1 MEGRLTVNKEPY
13 DMSMFELSHNSCYV
27 KEGRARYRDYE
38 TDIDARELTKLLLK
52 EVAEENNQFNSEDE
66 FDEKMLDYLTY
77 GINTKEGLIAVFYRE
92 VWAMAD
98 LRERLKMY
106 ENLEE
111 QDRLIKLPCT
121 SGDTLYTNFAVQ
133 GWYFREKNK
142 PYEIKV
148 VFIGINGVDNFINV
162 AYENGNMWQFKFSD
176 IGRRIFLT
184 REEAEK
190 YKDKKWLFNKK

>member
-1 MEGRLTVNKEPY
+1 MSRLTINKETS

-77 GINTKEGLIAVFYRE
+77 GINTKEGLIATFYGNL
-92 VWAMAD
+92 WAMAE
-98 LRERLKMY
+98 LREKLKMY
-106 ENLEE
+106 EDLEE
-111 QDRLIKLPCT
+111 QGKLIKLPCT
-121 SGDTLYTNFAVQ
+121 IGDILYTNFAVQ

-162 AYENGNMWQFKFSD
+162 AYENGNMWQFNFSD
-176 IGRRIFLT
+176 IGKRIFLT

-190 YKDKKWLFNKK
+190 HEAKCDTPIK

>member
-1 MEGRLTVNKEPY
+1 
-13 DMSMFELSHNSCYV
+13 MSMFELSHNSCYV
-27 KEGRARYRDYE
+27 KEGRTRYRDYE

-98 LRERLKMY
+98 LRERLNMY

-121 SGDTLYTNFAVQ
+121 IGDTLYTNFAVQ

-162 AYENGNMWQFKFSD
+162 AYENGNMWQFNFSD
-176 IGRRIFLT
+176 IGKRIFLT

-190 YKDKKWLFNKK
+190 YEDKK

>member
-1 MEGRLTVNKEPY
+1 MSRLTINKETS

-27 KEGRARYRDYE
+27 KEGRTRYRDYE

-98 LRERLKMY
+98 LRERLNMY

-121 SGDTLYTNFAVQ
+121 IGDTLYTNFAVQ

-162 AYENGNMWQFKFSD
+162 AYENGNMLQFNFSD
-176 IGRRIFLT
+176 IGKRIFIT

-190 YKDKKWLFNKK
+190 HEDKK

>member
-1 MEGRLTVNKEPY
+1 MSRLTINKETS

-27 KEGRARYRDYE
+27 KEGRTRYRDYE

-98 LRERLKMY
+98 LRERLNMY

-121 SGDTLYTNFAVQ
+121 IGDTLYTNFAVQ

-162 AYENGNMWQFKFSD
+162 AYENGNMWQFNFSD
-176 IGRRIFLT
+176 IGKRIFLT

-190 YKDKKWLFNKK
+190 YEDKK